1 MGISDLLKDL
11 VNVKLLGELF
21 LYFIKHLESS
31 LEWLLLESLVVIEA
45 TQYRS
50 CYRIK
55 NDVVFGQVDF
65 DKLVLNLVNGRGHST
80 FEILTLRLFLQLFS
94 LKIFLVLLS
103 DEQSTGDTHEQQ
115 FVREVASNDTEEEL

>member
-1 MGISDLLKDL
+1 MLSSW
-11 VNVKLLGELF
+11 VNF
-21 LYFIKHLESS
+21 SS
-31 LEWLLLESLVVIEA
+31 TLSSILSLLLNGCFLKALWLEA
-45 TQYRS
+45 TQYWS
-50 CYRIK
+50 GYRIE

-65 DKLVLNLVNGRGHST
+65 DKLVLNLVTGRGHST
-80 FEILTLRLFLQLFS
+80 FEILTLRLFLKLFS

>member
-1 MGISDLLKDL
+1 VGISNLLKDL

-21 LYFIKHLESS
+21 LYLIKHLESS
-31 LEWLLLESLVVIEA
+31 LEWLLLEGLVVIEA

-50 CYRIK
+50 GYRIE

-65 DKLVLNLVNGRGHST
+65 DKLVLNLVTGRGHST

-103 DEQSTGDTHEQQ
+103 DEQSTGDTHEEQ

>member
-1 MGISDLLKDL
+1 VGISNLLKDL

-21 LYFIKHLESS
+21 LYLIEHLESS

-50 CYRIK
+50 GYRIE

-65 DKLVLNLVNGRGHST
+65 DKLVLNLVTGRGHST
-80 FEILTLRLFLQLFS
+80 FEILALRLFL
-94 LKIFLVLLS
+94 
-103 DEQSTGDTHEQQ
+103 
-115 FVREVASNDTEEEL
+115 